1 VLQSLYKGRRNP
13 GCFCSFLL
21 NYNHNL
27 ESFKMSIAILTSAV
41 VAQKKTAKL
50 ELSKTLKSTADDRT
64 KAVNC
69 IMGVNQNADFY
80 PIFDAEEGA
89 WLAQRVGGLGSL

>member
-1 VLQSLYKGRRNP
+1 LFLQ
-13 GCFCSFLL
+13 FFL
-21 NYNHNL
+21 NYNLYL
-27 ESFKMSIAILTSAV
+27 ETFIMSIAILTSAV

-50 ELSKTLKSTADDRT
+50 ELSKTLKSTADDCT
-64 KAVNC
+64 KAVNR

-89 WLAQRVGGLGSL
+89 WLAQRVGGLGSS